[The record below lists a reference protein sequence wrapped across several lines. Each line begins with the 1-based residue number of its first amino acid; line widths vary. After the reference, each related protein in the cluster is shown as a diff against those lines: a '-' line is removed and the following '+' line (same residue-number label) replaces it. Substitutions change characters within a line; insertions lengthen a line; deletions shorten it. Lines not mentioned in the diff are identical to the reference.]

1 MPRTRR
7 VMIIGWDCASP
18 EHVLQQWRDELPHIK
33 RLMETGVYGPLRS
46 TDPPITVPA
55 WTAMMS
61 SRNPGV
67 LGFYGFRNRR
77 TGEYEGKWIATAS
90 AIKVPRAW
98 EIASAAG
105 KRVCV
110 LNVPQT
116 FPIKPVNGVCVS
128 CFLTPSTD
136 SAFVYPEELKE
147 EVQRVAD
154 GYIIDVDNFRTEDKE
169 WLLQEIY
176 RMTDKQFAVARHFL
190 RQEPWDFFMY
200 VNMGPDRLGHGF
212 WKYCDPAHPKYEP
225 GNPFET
231 AMLDYYKHID
241 CQLGELISLAGQD
254 VALLV
259 VSDHGGKA
267 MRGSL
272 NLNEWLRQEG
282 YLVLK
287 EPVTEP
293 TRFREELVDWTRTRA
308 WGWGGYYARVFMN
321 VQGRE
326 PQGIIPPDKYEQER
340 EELIRKLEAI
350 PDHEGRPLATKA
362 WRPEELYACK
372 ELVDAPDLIVYFD
385 DLHWRAGQ
393 DIGHNTLWS
402 FDTEIGPD
410 DSVHD
415 YYGMFLLSP
424 APGREGQELRGLN
437 ILDVAPT
444 VLRLMGLPV
453 PPEMEGKPLL

>member
-1 MPRTRR
+1 MSQR
-7 VMIIGWDCASP
+7 VMIIGWDCAAP
-18 EHVLQQWRDELPHIK
+18 RHVLDEWREHLPNIS
-33 RLMETGVYGPLRS
+33 RLMQSGVHGPLRS

-77 TGEYEGKWIATAS
+77 TGTYDGKWIATAG

-116 FPIKPVNGVCVS
+116 FPIRPVNGVCVS

-136 SAFVYPEELKE
+136 SSFVYPPELQD
-147 EVQRVAD
+147 EVQRVSG
-154 GYIIDVDNFRTEDKE
+154 GYMVDIDNFRTNDKQ
-169 WLLQEIY
+169 WLLDEIY
-176 RMTDKQFAVARHFL
+176 RMTDKQHEVARHFL
-190 RQEPWDFFMY
+190 AQEPWDFFMQ
-200 VNMGPDRLGHGF
+200 VAMGPDRLGHGF
-212 WKYCDPAHPKYEP
+212 WKYCDRDHPKYEA
-225 GNPFET
+225 GNCFES
-231 AMLDYYKHID
+231 AMLDYYRHID
-241 CQLGELISLAGQD
+241 GQLGELMALAGDD
-254 VALLV
+254 VTIMV

-272 NLNEWLRQEG
+272 NLNQWLMDEG

-287 EPVTEP
+287 KPLSGV
-293 TRFREELVDWTRTRA
+293 TRFDEELVDWSKTKA
-308 WGWGGYYARVFMN
+308 WGWGGYYGRIFMN
-321 VQGRE
+321 VAGRE
-326 PQGIIPPDKYEQER
+326 PQGLIPQADYER
-340 EELIRKLEAI
+340 ERDELVSRLQAI
-350 PDHEGRPLATKA
+350 PDDQGRPMATKA
-362 WRPEELYACK
+362 LRPQELYPCGD
-372 ELVDAPDLIVYFD
+372 LVDAPDLFVYFD

-393 DIGHNTLWS
+393 DIGHPSIWS

-415 YYGMFLLSP
+415 TYGMFLMGP
-424 APGREGQELRGLN
+424 APGREGKRLDNLN
-437 ILDVAPT
+437 ILDVGPT
-444 VLRLMGLPV
+444 ALELMGV
-453 PPEMEGKPLL
+453 PIPPQMEGKAII

>member
-1 MPRTRR
+1 MANR
-7 VMIIGWDCASP
+7 VMVIGWDCAPP
-18 EHVLQQWRDELPHIK
+18 ELVLDAWKNELPNIG
-33 RLMETGVYGPLRS
+33 RLMQTGMYGPLRS

-55 WTAMMS
+55 WTSMMS

-77 TGEYEGKWIATAS
+77 TGEYDGKFIATSS

-98 EIASAAG
+98 EIASQAG

-116 FPIKPVNGVCVS
+116 YPIKPVNGVVVS

-136 SAFVYPEELKE
+136 SDFVYPKELKK
-147 EVQRVAD
+147 EVQQVAD
-154 GYIIDVDNFRTEDKE
+154 GYIIDVDNFRTEDKQ
-169 WLLQEIY
+169 WLLDEIY

-190 RQEPWDFFMY
+190 QKERWDFFMQ
-200 VNMGPDRLGHGF
+200 VQMGPDRLGHGF
-212 WKYCDPAHPKYEP
+212 WKYCDVTHPKYEV
-225 GNPFET
+225 GNCFEG
-231 AMLDYYKHID
+231 AMLDYYRHID
-241 CQLGELISLAGQD
+241 AQLGELVSLAGDD
-254 VALLV
+254 VTVLV

-267 MRGSL
+267 MKGSL
-272 NLNEWLRQEG
+272 NLNEWLMNEG

-287 EPVTEP
+287 EPVSGV
-293 TRFREELVDWTRTRA
+293 TRFREEMVDWSRTKA

-321 VQGRE
+321 VEGRE
-326 PQGIIPPDKYEQER
+326 PQGIIPQSEYER
-340 EELIRKLEAI
+340 ERAELIRKLEAI
-350 PDHEGRPLATKA
+350 PDDQGRSMATHALK
-362 WRPEELYACK
+362 PEDLYYCPQIQ
-372 ELVDAPDLIVYFD
+372 DAPDLIVYFD

-393 DIGHNTLWS
+393 DVGHGTIWS

-415 YYGMFLLSP
+415 YYGMFLMSPAP
-424 APGREGQELRGLN
+424 APGRRDDLN
-437 ILDVAPT
+437 ILDVGPT
-444 VLRLMGLPV
+444 VLKLMGLPV